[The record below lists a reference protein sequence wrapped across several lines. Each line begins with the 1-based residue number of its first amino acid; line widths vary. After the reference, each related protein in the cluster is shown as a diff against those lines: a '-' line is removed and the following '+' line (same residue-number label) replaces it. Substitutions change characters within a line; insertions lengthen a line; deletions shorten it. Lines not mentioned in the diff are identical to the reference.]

1 MRTFKLVYYLKP
13 YLFMEFTAFLSPAT
27 VDIQ

>member
-1 MRTFKLVYYLKP
+1 MKPFKLVYYLKP

-27 VDIQ
+27 VDT